1 MKLIRSILTM
11 AIFVLPLTA
20 CQSATTHADAKP
32 IPGLDATTTLP
43 GPPGLM
49 ENILA
54 VMYDDTRSIAEVS
67 GE

>member
-1 MKLIRSILTM
+1 MKIIRTILAI

-20 CQSATTHADAKP
+20 CQTTTQQAALPP
-32 IPGLDATTTLP
+32 IPGVDTTALP

-54 VMYDDTRSIAEVS
+54 VMYDDTRSIAEISVK
-67 GE
+67 